1 MVATNVAAPID
12 PMVGRTI
19 SDNFRLLAAI
29 GSGAMGTIYK
39 AQQLSLGKTV
49 VIKLLHRHLLG
60 DPTLSKR
67 FHREA
72 QTASRLNHP
81 NVIQII
87 DFGQMENGSLY
98 IAMEHVPG
106 VDLSEML
113 FRDFPLDPRRTIHI
127 LKQSCFA
134 LDEAHANSVLH
145 RDLKPENIMVGDRR
159 NMKDF
164 VKVLD
169 FGIAKLQDGVAEANS
184 FQTVAGVVC
193 GTPEYMSPEQARGD
207 KLDGRTDLYALGI
220 ILYQMLSNRLPFEGE
235 SALGIVTKHLTEKP
249 VPPSKHQ
256 SGVPRGLENL
266 CLSLLA
272 KDRDQRPASALD
284 VAAELERLDREIEAA
299 RLRQIG
305 TEEADRT
312 WIEVRASTL
321 EAPTP
326 NPHQAGVDD
335 TRREGPG
342 DLDRTEPGAAPV
354 PAAARAVMP
363 ATRRGPRPRP
373 GFAARETPSHDVASA
388 ARLWVIALLVSAVVA
403 LIGWFVYRALV
414 PTQQGTDPASHVVP
428 ATPLA
433 SPTASAMVTLEPGEV
448 SAPIDALDQRLR

>member
-1 MVATNVAAPID
+1 MVATSVAAPPD

-19 SDNFRLLAAI
+19 ADNFRLLAAI

-81 NVIQII
+81 NVIQVI
-87 DFGQMENGSLY
+87 DFGQMDNGSLF

-106 VDLSEML
+106 VDLAEML

-127 LKQSCFA
+127 LKQTCFA
-134 LDEAHANSVLH
+134 LDEAHANGVLH

-169 FGIAKLQDGVAEANS
+169 FGIAKLQDSVAEANS

-235 SALGIVTKHLTEKP
+235 SARGVVTKHLTEKP
-249 VPPSKHQ
+249 VPPGKHQ

-266 CLSLLA
+266 TLALLA

-299 RLRQIG
+299 RLRQLG
-305 TEEADRT
+305 SEEADRT
-312 WIEVRASTL
+312 WIEVRA
-321 EAPTP
+321 AHIDDPP
-326 NPHQAGVDD
+326 PPAARGGVDE
-335 TRREGPG
+335 TRREAVADRDATQPG
-342 DLDRTEPGAAPV
+342 THDLSVAP
-354 PAAARAVMP
+354 ARSVMV

-373 GFAARETPSHDVASA
+373 GFAPREPAARDVASA
-388 ARLWVIALLVSAVVA
+388 ARLWVIALLVGAVVA

-414 PTQQGTDPASHVVP
+414 PTQQGP
-428 ATPLA
+428 ATETVSGQLA
-433 SPTASAMVTLEPGEV
+433 PV
-448 SAPIDALDQRLR
+448 SGTPNAGVALR